1 MRALI
6 TRWLDLPEGR
16 GGRALRMLV
25 LVFLLSVGLSLIKS
39 AQSGIFLS
47 AYPRTVIPWA
57 FAASS
62 VVLAGA
68 SALLVRASGLRGVAW
83 LGSAALVVSSVALLG
98 CRALLEVHEEIIPF
112 VTYVV
117 IEAASGVLII
127 QVWSVA
133 SAATDAR
140 TARKLLPVAGIGG
153 GLAWTVT
160 GLSTGALVHL
170 IGAENL
176 LVVGA
181 AVLLLAWVLVL
192 AVARLDLR
200 AHEKRGAGRKEGSV
214 LRTLSFVNRVPL
226 LRMMAVLSVLALIT
240 EEVMDYHL
248 MSVARAELSDA
259 ESISAFFGRYYAI
272 TSLLGVLL
280 LAGPAARMLGALGPM
295 GSLLA
300 TPLTTAAVAL
310 YASLV
315 PGLVPAV
322 LLRGAGRV
330 LKQTLWSNAQEQMT
344 TPVAHARRAQ
354 ARAVTRGVLAPGGYA
369 IAAVLLALVPG
380 HVDERWLAAIVF
392 VLSLTMGGFII
403 TRARR
408 HYLSALER
416 AVDARRLFLGAGR
429 VSQGVEG
436 SSDEWTVLARELDE
450 AEPRLAAAAAEVLA
464 KGPLS
469 IAEPALL
476 RALRH
481 DAPTVRTAA
490 GVALG
495 HLAATGALVPEA
507 RLGEEPLSDGPS
519 RPSEPSEPSEP
530 SDLDR
535 TRPPAARLARAL
547 AERLAVEPDP
557 EVAGP
562 LSAALRRSLAHAP
575 EARQSLFL
583 AKVTSGAVLH
593 PSASASLRVIE
604 LEARFVGRELGSA
617 LLPCITSNDAGLRSA
632 ALESLTVEAADA
644 SGLSAVLR
652 THLEH
657 GDAAL
662 RLEVA
667 EIIVG
672 LGLVPLL
679 PDVVLLLRDPRIG
692 PDVARLLVELGSD
705 AFEGDDKPKGL
716 TALTS
721 LTALARRVGTQ
732 PGTSD
737 ALVRRLLVHRDRTI
751 RVRAIVAMA
760 DAVHRQRRAPLPDA
774 LVRELLEG
782 ELRQAYRWISILA
795 GIAQDDGVPDWN
807 VEPEFRFL
815 SLEVELRIEESRR
828 IATSVLLL
836 SGEHERVLSAVE
848 AARRAP
854 SPDRDA
860 YVAELLELTLPS
872 KIAASVVPLF
882 ERLSLRERV
891 DAARRAGL
899 LDENA
904 MAHPLDAIVGASD
917 PLLRKVA
924 ALTYGERH
932 AKRFPDLYEED
943 RPTMARIERMRF
955 LRTASLFSTVPSEA
969 LYSVAAVTEELSFA
983 AGEAIFHEDDPGEDL
998 FLVMSGQVQVERK
1011 KQKLSVMGPG
1021 DPFGD
1026 LAVLDHHPR
1035 SADAICLTPTTV
1047 LRLRG
1052 ADLRELMA
1060 TRPEITEKMLGV
1072 VVARL
1077 RETSKRVGP

>member
-1 MRALI
+1 MA
-6 TRWLDLPEGR
+6 R
-16 GGRALRMLV
+16 G
-25 LVFLLSVGLSLIKS
+25 
-39 AQSGIFLS
+39 
-47 AYPRTVIPWA
+47 
-57 FAASS
+57 
-62 VVLAGA
+62 
-68 SALLVRASGLRGVAW
+68 
-83 LGSAALVVSSVALLG
+83 
-98 CRALLEVHEEIIPF
+98 
-112 VTYVV
+112 
-117 IEAASGVLII
+117 
-127 QVWSVA
+127 
-133 SAATDAR
+133 
-140 TARKLLPVAGIGG
+140 
-153 GLAWTVT
+153 
-160 GLSTGALVHL
+160 
-170 IGAENL
+170 
-176 LVVGA
+176 
-181 AVLLLAWVLVL
+181 
-192 AVARLDLR
+192 
-200 AHEKRGAGRKEGSV
+200 
-214 LRTLSFVNRVPL
+214 
-226 LRMMAVLSVLALIT
+226 
-240 EEVMDYHL
+240 
-248 MSVARAELSDA
+248 
-259 ESISAFFGRYYAI
+259 
-272 TSLLGVLL
+272 
-280 LAGPAARMLGALGPM
+280 
-295 GSLLA
+295 
-300 TPLTTAAVAL
+300 
-310 YASLV
+310 
-315 PGLVPAV
+315 
-322 LLRGAGRV
+322 
-330 LKQTLWSNAQEQMT
+330 
-344 TPVAHARRAQ
+344 
-354 ARAVTRGVLAPGGYA
+354 
-369 IAAVLLALVPG
+369 
-380 HVDERWLAAIVF
+380 
-392 VLSLTMGGFII
+392 
-403 TRARR
+403 
-408 HYLSALER
+408 
-416 AVDARRLFLGAGR
+416 
-429 VSQGVEG
+429 
-436 SSDEWTVLARELDE
+436 
-450 AEPRLAAAAAEVLA
+450 
-464 KGPLS
+464 
-469 IAEPALL
+469 
-476 RALRH
+476 
-481 DAPTVRTAA
+481 
-490 GVALG
+490 
-495 HLAATGALVPEA
+495 
-507 RLGEEPLSDGPS
+507 
-519 RPSEPSEPSEP
+519 
-530 SDLDR
+530 
-535 TRPPAARLARAL
+535 L
-547 AERLAVEPDP
+547 AERLAIEPAP

-562 LSAALRRSLAHAP
+562 LATALRRSLAHAP
-575 EARQSLFL
+575 EARRSLFV
-583 AKVTSGAVLH
+583 AKVTSGSVLH
-593 PSASASLRVIE
+593 ASASASLRVIE

-617 LLPCITSNDAGLRSA
+617 LLPCITSSDAALRSA
-632 ALESLTVEAADA
+632 ALESITVEAADA

-657 GDAAL
+657 GSAAL
-662 RLEVA
+662 KLEVA
-667 EIIVG
+667 ETIVG

-705 AFEGDDKPKGL
+705 AFEGDERPKGL

-721 LTALARRVGTQ
+721 LTALARRVGSQ
-732 PGTSD
+732 PGSSD

-760 DAVHRQRRAPLPDA
+760 DAVHKQRRGPLPEA

-782 ELRQAYRWISILA
+782 ELRQAYRWVSILA

-815 SLEVELRIEESRR
+815 ALEVELRVEESRR

-836 SGEHERVLSAVE
+836 GGEHERVLSAVE

-854 SPDRDA
+854 SADRDA

-872 KIAASVVPLF
+872 KVAASVVPLF

-1035 SADAICLTPTTV
+1035 SADAICLVPTTV

-1077 RETSKRVGP
+1077 RETSKRVGA

>member
-1 MRALI
+1 MRTLL

-68 SALLVRASGLRGVAW
+68 SALLVRASGRRGVAW

-98 CRALLEVHEEIIPF
+98 CRALLEVHQEIVPF
-112 VTYVV
+112 MTYVV

-160 GLSTGALVHL
+160 GLSTGALVHG

-181 AVLLLAWVLVL
+181 AVLLAAWALVL

-214 LRTLSFVNRVPL
+214 LRALSFVNRVPL

-248 MSVARAELSDA
+248 MSVARAELGDA
-259 ESISAFFGRYYAI
+259 ESIAAFFGRYYAI

-300 TPLTTAAVAL
+300 TPLATAAVAL
-310 YASLV
+310 FASIV
-315 PGLVPAV
+315 PGLLPAV

-354 ARAVTRGVLAPGGYA
+354 ARAATRGVLAPGGYA
-369 IAAVLLALVPG
+369 IAAVLLSLIPG
-380 HVDERWLAAIVF
+380 HVDERWLAAL
-392 VLSLTMGGFII
+392 VLALALIMAGFIV

-429 VSQGVEG
+429 VSQGVDA
-436 SSDEWTVLARELDE
+436 SDEDWTVLARELDE
-450 AEPRLAAAAAEVLA
+450 AEPLLAAAAAEVLA

-476 RALRH
+476 RALDH
-481 DAPTVRTAA
+481 GSPTVRRAA
-490 GVALG
+490 GEALG
-495 HLAATGALVPEA
+495 HLAASEVVRRPLLSEA
-507 RLGEEPLSDGPS
+507 SLGDEPLEERAPH
-519 RPSEPSEPSEP
+519 P
-530 SDLDR
+530 SDLGAPDR
-535 TRPPAARLARAL
+535 ATRSAAARLARGL
-547 AERLAVEPDP
+547 AERLAIEPAP

-562 LSAALRRSLAHAP
+562 LATALRRSLAHAP
-575 EARQSLFL
+575 EARRSLFV
-583 AKVTSGAVLH
+583 AKVTSGSVLH
-593 PSASASLRVIE
+593 ASASASLRVIE

-617 LLPCITSNDAGLRSA
+617 LLPCITSSDAALRSA
-632 ALESLTVEAADA
+632 ALESITVEAADA

-657 GDAAL
+657 GSAAL
-662 RLEVA
+662 KLEVA
-667 EIIVG
+667 ETIVG

-705 AFEGDDKPKGL
+705 AFEGDERPKGL

-721 LTALARRVGTQ
+721 LTALARRVGSQ
-732 PGTSD
+732 PGSSD

-760 DAVHRQRRAPLPDA
+760 DAVHKQRRGPLPEA

-782 ELRQAYRWISILA
+782 ELRQAYRWVSILA

-815 SLEVELRIEESRR
+815 ALEVELRVEESRR

-836 SGEHERVLSAVE
+836 GGEHERVLSAVE

-854 SPDRDA
+854 SADRDA

-872 KIAASVVPLF
+872 KVAASVVPLF

-1035 SADAICLTPTTV
+1035 SADAICLVPTTV

-1077 RETSKRVGP
+1077 RETSKRVGA